1 MVEQFPA
8 LARQLDEQFFT
19 DKLIPIS
26 FKWLNDS
33 VYSIR
38 VAAIENL
45 KELTKIFG
53 SQWAEKNVI
62 KKLLDL
68 KAEKNYL
75 YRLTVLF
82 GMAELSQVLTPD
94 VVKKLFVPVLQ
105 TMSKDP
111 IPNIR
116 LNVAKTIL
124 KMRNKY
130 KSQSSMSATDN

>member
-1 MVEQFPA
+1 MSVVEQFPA

-62 KKLLDL
+62 KKYESRFVAL
-68 KAEKNYL
+68 K
-75 YRLTVLF
+75 
-82 GMAELSQVLTPD
+82 P
-94 VVKKLFVPVLQ
+94 
-105 TMSKDP
+105 
-111 IPNIR
+111 
-116 LNVAKTIL
+116 
-124 KMRNKY
+124 
-130 KSQSSMSATDN
+130 SADYVIDRINNGL

>member
-1 MVEQFPA
+1 MSVVEQFPA

-68 KAEKNYL
+68 KTEKNYL

-82 GMAELSQVLTPD
+82 GMAELSLVLTPD
-94 VVKKLFVPVLQ
+94 VVKKLFVPVL
-105 TMSKDP
+105 
-111 IPNIR
+111 
-116 LNVAKTIL
+116 
-124 KMRNKY
+124 
-130 KSQSSMSATDN
+130 